1 MTLAGTGHVPRLPAS
16 GSSSFLCNFPQELQ
30 YDLQIKGLGS
40 NTKSRTQFNFNLTEI
55 LRELLRTFEIH
66 FSIMQNK
73 DAMIYQGL
81 SYGIFEDKFKYI
93 TPLNVIL
100 NVNENEFQC

>member
-1 MTLAGTGHVPRLPAS
+1 MCPGCLPQ
-16 GSSSFLCNFPQELQ
+16 GQCSFLCNFPQELQ

-66 FSIMQNK
+66 FSIMQNG
-73 DAMIYQGL
+73 DVMIYHGL
-81 SYGIFEDKFKYI
+81 SYGIYEDKFKYI

>member
-1 MTLAGTGHVPRLPAS
+1 MCPGCLPQ
-16 GSSSFLCNFPQELQ
+16 GQCSFLCSFPPELQ

-55 LRELLRTFEIH
+55 LRELRRTFEIH
-66 FSIMQNK
+66 FSIMQNG
-73 DAMIYQGL
+73 DVMIYHRL
-81 SYGIFEDKFKYI
+81 SYGICEDKFKYI